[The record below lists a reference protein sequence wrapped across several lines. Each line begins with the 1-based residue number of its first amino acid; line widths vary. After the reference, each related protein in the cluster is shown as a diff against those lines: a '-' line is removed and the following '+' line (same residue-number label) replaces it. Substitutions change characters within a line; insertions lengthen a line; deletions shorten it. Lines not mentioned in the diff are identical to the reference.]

1 MLPKTVALV
10 GGTGFLGTAL
20 TPKLAAAGWHVRILS
35 RHPERHRALKVVP
48 QAELVQARLSSDAS
62 LQRALAGC
70 TAVINLVGILNSRT
84 RDGAEFTTLHAELPA
99 RLANIAKQQGANR
112 FVHVSAL
119 RADAE
124 NGPSQYLRSKGAG
137 EIALRRATG
146 TDMDLTV
153 FQPSTIYGLHDSFTN
168 RFADLLRLPVP
179 FMPLPKPNAR
189 FAPVH
194 VDDVACAI
202 VKSLDDPECTG
213 KTYQLCGPQV
223 LSLREVVA
231 MVRDTLGLRRHILG
245 LPDAVGR
252 MQAALL
258 EFVPGKPLSRDNL
271 KSLEVNS
278 ICDSNGFKCFDITP
292 RAAGI
297 WIPRTVREASG
308 IRRTGRLPPQRR
320 TLIQRVTIALCRAL
334 TQGLQS

>member
-1 MLPKTVALV
+1 MLPKTVAIA

-20 TPKLAAAGWHVRILS
+20 TPKLAAAGWHVRILT

-48 QAELVQARLSSDAS
+48 QAELVQTRLSSDAS
-62 LQRALAGC
+62 LQSALAGC
-70 TAVINLVGILNSRT
+70 SAVINLVGILNSRT
-84 RDGAEFTTLHAELPA
+84 RDGAEFTTVHAELPA
-99 RLANIAKQQGANR
+99 RLAVAARATGASR

-137 EIALRRATG
+137 EAALRRATSG
-146 TDMDLTV
+146 HMGLTI
-153 FQPSTIYGLHDSFTN
+153 FQPSTIYGTNDSFTN

-194 VDDVACAI
+194 VDDVANAI
-202 VKSLDDPECTG
+202 VHAVNERETVG

-223 LSLREVVA
+223 LSLREVVT
-231 MVRDTLGLRRHILG
+231 MVRDALGLRRYIMG
-245 LPDAVGR
+245 MPDPIAR
-252 MQAALL
+252 MQATLL

-278 ICDSNGFKCFDITP
+278 ICDNNGFKSLGIEP
-292 RAAGI
+292 RPAAI
-297 WIPRTVREASG
+297 WIPRTVRAVNGEDPLDDY
-308 IRRTGRLPPQRR
+308 RRDAGR
-320 TLIQRVTIALCRAL
+320 
-334 TQGLQS
+334 